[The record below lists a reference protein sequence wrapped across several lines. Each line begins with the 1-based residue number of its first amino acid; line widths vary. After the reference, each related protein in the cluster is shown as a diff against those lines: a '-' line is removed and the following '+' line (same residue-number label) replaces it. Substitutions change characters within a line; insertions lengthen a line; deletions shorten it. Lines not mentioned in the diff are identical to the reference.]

1 MGCGKARFG
10 RNAKKTHKIENFGPK
25 VCSLRPRDDPHMRPR
40 GNPRWDLEAT
50 RNDRGFLALPTET
63 SFTTP
68 HYYPQYEVWAIEFVL
83 AGSL

>member
-1 MGCGKARFG
+1 MLVSV
-10 RNAKKTHKIENFGPK
+10 GP
-25 VCSLRPRDDPHMRPR
+25 RGDTHMRPR

-68 HYYPQYEVWAIEFVL
+68 HYYPQYEVWAIEFFWQDPFK
-83 AGSL
+83 GKSNSKNN